1 MNIQK
6 IFIDLISIIIIG
18 LFLVRNTKI
27 TNSNLLI
34 ILLIILFMLNMNEL
48 YNNKNCQENY
58 NKEPCSLTDLQKLF
72 DNYMDKKE
80 SFEQVQKPA
89 IKTNSVKET
98 RLISKN
104 NSVKKNSSNSKKMPI
119 QKVKRENNKSC
130 CFSSTLENP
139 YLSGAPIDIAYNTN
153 YTVDDF
159 LVEHIQ

>member
-1 MNIQK
+1 MDIQK

-18 LFLVRNTKI
+18 LFLVRNTEI

-48 YNNKNCQENY
+48 YNKKNCQENY

-119 QKVKRENNKSC
+119 QKVKRESKKSC

-153 YTVDDF
+153 YTIDDF

>member
-1 MNIQK
+1 
-6 IFIDLISIIIIG
+6 
-18 LFLVRNTKI
+18 
-27 TNSNLLI
+27 
-34 ILLIILFMLNMNEL
+34 MLNMNEL
-48 YNNKNCQENY
+48 YNKKNCQENY

-119 QKVKRENNKSC
+119 QKVKRESKKSC

-153 YTVDDF
+153 YTIDDF